1 MTEISAN
8 FTKILIE
15 TKKKCGEIQLAYAFP
30 KMFLSMS

>member
-15 TKKKCGEIQLAYAFP
+15 TKKCGGIQVAYTFP
-30 KMFLSMS
+30 EMFLSVS